1 MLQWLRN
8 ILQVLKSF
16 LSDLVCAPAI
26 VCQAQ
31 GICESG
37 FFSYAAK
44 MNLHFY
50 LLYAVSKKVSGN
62 RSSALWPSR
71 PPPGILGI

>member
-8 ILQVLKSF
+8 ILQVLKSL

-37 FFSYAAK
+37 FLV
-44 MNLHFY
+44 MLQ
-50 LLYAVSKKVSGN
+50 
-62 RSSALWPSR
+62 R
-71 PPPGILGI
+71 